1 MGRIVVLNH
10 VTLDGVMQ
18 GPGRP
23 EEDTRDG
30 FEHGGWS
37 MPDNDDVMG
46 QAMGSRMAQ
55 SGGLLLGRRSYDDML
70 TYWNS
75 VADDP
80 EQQRSPSGMDA
91 RTVAVALNDAP
102 KYVASTTLA
111 EPLPWPNSMLLAG
124 DVVEAIAELRKEPG
138 KDLHVMG
145 SGELIRSL
153 MPRGLIDEYMLM
165 IHPIVLGSGHR
176 LFPEAG
182 PPTSLQ
188 LVESVTTTRGVVIAT
203 YQSS

>member
-1 MGRIVVLNH
+1 
-10 VTLDGVMQ
+10 
-18 GPGRP
+18 
-23 EEDTRDG
+23 
-30 FEHGGWS
+30 
-37 MPDNDDVMG
+37 
-46 QAMGSRMAQ
+46 
-55 SGGLLLGRRSYDDML
+55 
-70 TYWNS
+70 